1 MKRRL
6 LVSKAA
12 EADLLEIWSY
22 TAESFSVL
30 QADRYLER
38 LASGLRACATSPN
51 RGRRRDDLRPGYR
64 SVLIRRHVAFY
75 TLTTDTVLVQRVLH
89 GSMDPDENL
98 DDD

>member
-22 TAESFSVL
+22 TAESFGVS

-75 TLTTDTVLVQRVLH
+75 TFNTDTVLVQRVLH
-89 GSMDPDENL
+89 GSMDPDRNL
-98 DDD
+98 DDE